1 MDRFL
6 PWIAVG
12 AGVLSLVAAM
22 SKPASSGNRS
32 LVNAFAGIMAV
43 VAMYAIAFGFQSTF
57 VGLVEIAHGFAL
69 GTAAVLL
76 AWLIEPRTGRNGLAV
91 LGIATLAGGLMLL
104 FPEDAQRSAWL
115 GLAAGG
121 ALAAACT
128 SLASGSLGADR
139 LAAFA
144 LAAVAGACVLG
155 SYRDG
160 VDRAASVPVL
170 IAVIG
175 VIALMAVRFGSL
187 SKWVK
192 ALIVAAILLGGAKLL
207 AIKFLFLGASFNVA
221 LGAVASATIVTWIL
235 ENEDSRSHGP
245 FAISALIWLAWSTVA
260 FGLLQ
265 GLGLAVSAVF
275 AAAFLLGVGSNRGL
289 LSMSILVPLLFY
301 RVFLEM
307 YPTETRQI
315 DVGQQY
321 AVMGIAAGIIIP
333 IAATAWLARAGSR
346 FSGLAKPSI
355 AVIAGAITI
364 AILVAADFVLGSRG
378 TVGVLIGLA
387 MAPFVAGISGGEKTG
402 VLAAVGG
409 LAAAVVIT
417 FKFAAPHLL
426 LERAE
431 KIQVLGWSIGIA
443 IVLIALAHWLTKE
456 TTGENHESAA

>member
-1 MDRFL
+1 M
-6 PWIAVG
+6 
-12 AGVLSLVAAM
+12 SLVVAM
-22 SKPASSGNRS
+22 SKPAPSGSRS
-32 LVNAFAGIMAV
+32 LGHAIAVFAAV
-43 VAMYAIAFGFQSTF
+43 VAVYAVAFGFRSTF
-57 VGLVEIAHGFAL
+57 VGLVEVAHGFAL

-76 AWLIEPRTGRNGLAV
+76 AWLIEARVGRSGLAV
-91 LGIATLAGGLMLL
+91 LGVATLVGGIVIVL
-104 FPEDAQRSAWL
+104 PEDIRRSVWL
-115 GLAAGG
+115 GVAAGG

-128 SLASGSLGADR
+128 SMASSTQGADR
-139 LAAFA
+139 LTAFV
-144 LAAVAGACVLG
+144 LAAVAAACVLG
-155 SYRDG
+155 TFREG
-160 VDRAASVPVL
+160 VDRAATVPVL

-175 VIALMAVRFGSL
+175 VIALMAVQFGKL
-187 SKWVK
+187 SMWIK
-192 ALIVAAILLGGAKLL
+192 ALIVAAILVGGAKLL

-221 LGAVASATIVTWIL
+221 LGAVACAAVVTWIL

-265 GLGLAVSAVF
+265 GLGIAISAVF

-289 LSMSILVPLLFY
+289 LSMCILVPLLFY

-307 YPTETRQI
+307 YPTETRQF

-321 AVMGIAAGIIIP
+321 AVMGIAAGIFIP
-333 IAATAWLARAGSR
+333 IAAAAWLSRASTR
-346 FSGLAKPSI
+346 FSGFARPTV
-355 AVIAGAITI
+355 AVIAAAIGV
-364 AILVAADFVLGSRG
+364 AVLVAADFVLGSHG
-378 TVGVLIGLA
+378 TVGMLVGLA

-409 LAAAVVIT
+409 LAAAVVII

-443 IVLIALAHWLTKE
+443 VVLIALAHWLTKE
-456 TTGENHESAA
+456 THGENHESAA